1 MLLTFACNCG
11 ACCAIVDVYIIS
23 EMIKQ
28 LVKRVKMSFL
38 FISPLAHPDLHLL
51 LLPDWRT

>member
-1 MLLTFACNCG
+1 LHATAACS
-11 ACCAIVDVYIIS
+11 AIIDVYIIS

-28 LVKRVKMSFL
+28 LIKRVKISFL

-51 LLPDWRT
+51 LLPDWRA